1 MQVKNYKR
9 SIALQQSHLIHG
21 ENGEI
26 QLIEAAAQIV
36 LLVGKVRE
44 RSGASHAKK
53 YVEVV

>member
-21 ENGEI
+21 KNGEI
-26 QLIEAAAQIV
+26 QLIEAAAQVV

-53 YVEVV
+53 DVEVV